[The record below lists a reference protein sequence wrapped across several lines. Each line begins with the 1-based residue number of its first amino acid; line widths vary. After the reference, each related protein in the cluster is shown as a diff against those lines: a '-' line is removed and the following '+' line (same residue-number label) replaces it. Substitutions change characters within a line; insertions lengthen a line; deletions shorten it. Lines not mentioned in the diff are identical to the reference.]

1 MVMIAGGNRII
12 GGIGAPGGDMSEA
25 FSTGAG
31 SALDRRQTKQAMD
44 ETAQAM
50 RMREQQFQWSI
61 EDRAA
66 AQKRAAAAA
75 AASAAAQGRRQAAM
89 AGVMAAE
96 PFFKLGAQPGA
107 GAAPAA
113 PPRAGVG
120 LPRSMG
126 TVAPASAPAGGGGS
140 GSAGSTPAQPMAG
153 VVARATP
160 SGAVAPFGTAQGTS
174 PARVGVRS
182 EVVPEVIT
190 PPRAGQPIVT
200 PQTQGP
206 LPDYVEAPGL
216 WTAIRGDTAAKDDAD
231 ALLRD
236 GWINDVEYMQLVRG
250 SRGQQMGIVQNVVR
264 RQAGETVPF
273 ATGGE
278 EQTAAPAQT
287 VTIRGP
293 NGPVTVPTATATA
306 TGAGGAGAASAP
318 PPPAVAPTAPG
329 DLAFPGAAPMGVEPT
344 TTLSF
349 GPRLGAVPSAA
360 EQFLADVGMAPAGQ
374 VDLEALAASYNSPL
388 YDPMF
393 AQLAEQ
399 QRAAFVFA
407 AQDAAARGDI
417 GGYLDAAAKVRE
429 QEMMILTQQ
438 LMVGLDEAKNFNSPQ
453 RMSQVLSMVYG
464 GADVFVAPKGNG
476 LADIY
481 LDGAPYQMDAD
492 LDAVASHVRSQI
504 DGEYR
509 AQMSAAAAEQDAA
522 TREVLLEVWKEQMK
536 AAGRPVDPNYQ
547 YEKTDDGGFVIFSNG
562 QRVGQLVPRVVEA
575 NGQTYTVLEEVR

>member
-12 GGIGAPGGDMSEA
+12 GGIGAPGGGMSEA

-89 AGVMAAE
+89 VGVMATE
-96 PFFKLGAQPGA
+96 PFFKLGAPSGA

-113 PPRAGVG
+113 SPGAGVA

-126 TVAPASAPAGGGGS
+126 TVAPAPAAAGGGGS

-153 VVARATP
+153 VVARVAP
-160 SGAVAPFGTAQGTS
+160 SGAIETPVAPVGRPGDFAAQATREQLAAIEAADAGLGRIGAPQLQLQWAQDELRRAEAAFQSNPTGDTMDRAAAARAEVARITPLVGAIGGTAQG
-174 PARVGVRS
+174 
-182 EVVPEVIT
+182 
-190 PPRAGQPIVT
+190 
-200 PQTQGP
+200 
-206 LPDYVEAPGL
+206 
-216 WTAIRGDTAAKDDAD
+216 
-231 ALLRD
+231 
-236 GWINDVEYMQLVRG
+236 EYT
-250 SRGQQMGIVQNVVR
+250 SRGVL
-264 RQAGETVPF
+264 A
-273 ATGGE
+273 E
-278 EQTAAPAQT
+278 EGPGS

-293 NGPVTVPTATATA
+293 NGPVTVPTA
-306 TGAGGAGAASAP
+306 AP
-318 PPPAVAPTAPG
+318 PSAAPAPAAEVQPPVTPTAPG
-329 DLAFPGAAPMGVEPT
+329 DLAFPGATPMSMEPT
-344 TTLSF
+344 TPLGF

-481 LDGAPYQMDAD
+481 LNGAPYQMDAD

-504 DGEYR
+504 DDEYR

-547 YEKTDDGGFVIFSNG
+547 YVMTDGGGFAIFSNG
-562 QRVGQLVPRVVEA
+562 QLVGQLVPRVVEA